1 MMRKYRRDR
10 AENAQCRE
18 PKGSTPCD
26 HVVPPAVILDEKQ
39 SETLVLKVVS
49 ARAAHTYR
57 SSVAQRQSIRLLTGG
72 LLVRIQPEEPISLES
87 SAFLTA
93 EFEPAAP
100 CASPCG

>member
-1 MMRKYRRDR
+1 MMCKHRRDR
-10 AENAQCRE
+10 AENGDCRE

-26 HVVPPAVILDEKQ
+26 HVVPPLVILDEKQ

-72 LLVRIQPEEPISLES
+72 LLVRIQPEEPFPSEISSVDLS
-87 SAFLTA
+87 HSYHVV
-93 EFEPAAP
+93 PR
-100 CASPCG
+100 GG